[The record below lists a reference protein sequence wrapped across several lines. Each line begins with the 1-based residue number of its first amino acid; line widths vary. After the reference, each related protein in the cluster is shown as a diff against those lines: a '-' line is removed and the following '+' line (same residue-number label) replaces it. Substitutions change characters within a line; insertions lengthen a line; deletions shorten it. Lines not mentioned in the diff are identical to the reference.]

1 MDAARNLRPPLTK
14 RYIPRYP
21 ACLSHVVITPCVCSC
36 SCSFSSLFLVSR
48 FRSVQSCCVC
58 DHILPILPPPPPH
71 NLCCLA
77 AGWLAGW
84 LPVAATSR
92 QGEPHI
98 LHDISW
104 EELRSTYQ
112 TSKPSRLDEGNADP
126 ARRHVHSADPLR
138 VRKNSP
144 LPSYGEITG
153 VGSAKRP
160 HTSEVD
166 DRGAPP
172 SYKVLAKLDH
182 LAIGIPAELHNES
195 LGRKVGAGALS
206 ARQPRA
212 SAQAAGARW
221 PISRSNSTRGYS
233 PGSRAVSAR
242 AAAREAQLS
251 AERALAAAAAASR
264 AADMAAQ
271 AAIEA
276 EAEADAELC
285 SVAEVGGEE
294 DASGT
299 PNVRKR
305 VARTPSSRSSR
316 SSTYTKSKRVGGS
329 AGSIDSSGGGPS
341 GLGVAH
347 TASEKPDT
355 PGRNQGWSE
364 AEERQ
369 VKARASASAVKAKEV
384 LAVLTPRGVRPDTSW
399 LASEVRGADSAGG
412 SRGAQGAAGTANLPP
427 RLRSSMTP
435 GEERALRQRAFVK
448 QYSEASTFDG
458 ESEYSLHDDRSA
470 TSMGGGRPLY
480 MSQDSGLTSFD
491 DSDFSC
497 ADESPLY
504 KSGGSASQASP
515 LDDHDHPHGKAGVD
529 RIGIK
534 VKKRNTDSRS
544 PEPASVRKKIL
555 HETLSPKHIS
565 EAGST

>member
-1 MDAARNLRPPLTK
+1 M
-14 RYIPRYP
+14 
-21 ACLSHVVITPCVCSC
+21 LSRC
-36 SCSFSSLFLVSR
+36 
-48 FRSVQSCCVC
+48 
-58 DHILPILPPPPPH
+58 
-71 NLCCLA
+71 
-77 AGWLAGW
+77 WLAGW
-84 LPVAATSR
+84 LPVTATSP

-112 TSKPSRLDEGNADP
+112 TSKTSRLDEGNAEP
-126 ARRHVHSADPLR
+126 VRRLAHSADPPR
-138 VRKNSP
+138 VRKNSS
-144 LPSYGEITG
+144 LPSYGEVTG
-153 VGSAKRP
+153 VGSAKRL
-160 HTSEVD
+160 HTSEAD
-166 DRGAPP
+166 NRGAPP
-172 SYKVLAKLDH
+172 SYTVLAKFDH
-182 LAIGIPAELHNES
+182 LAIGIPAELHPES

-212 SAQAAGARW
+212 AAPAAGTRW

-285 SVAEVGGEE
+285 SVAEVGVEE
-294 DASGT
+294 DTSET
-299 PNVRKR
+299 PNARTR
-305 VARTPSSRSSR
+305 VKRTPSSRSSR
-316 SSTYTKSKRVGGS
+316 SSTRTKSKRAGGS

-341 GLGVAH
+341 GIGVGHKAGQ
-347 TASEKPDT
+347 KPHT
-355 PGRNQGWSE
+355 PGRSQGWSE
-364 AEERQ
+364 AEEQ
-369 VKARASASAVKAKEV
+369 LVKARASASAVKAKEA

-412 SRGAQGAAGTANLPP
+412 GRGAQGGGGNALLPP

-435 GEERALRQRAFVK
+435 GEERAHRQRAFVK

-515 LDDHDHPHGKAGVD
+515 RGDHDNPHGKAGVD

-544 PEPASVRKKIL
+544 PEPASVRKKTI

-565 EAGST
+565 EAGSS